1 MNIIDRF
8 KNQRVSQLI
17 HLKNRPSGAREHRV
31 ENCYRLKSSC
41 FHLDAQSL
49 EAFKHGFSI
58 VLKKKPESQK
68 AYYYNLQTCGSVWVC
83 PVCSSI
89 LSERRCIQCQ
99 ESIDR
104 WRSMGCDNVVAM
116 ITWTTPHYIYQPLS
130 QVLEVQDKAM
140 KIMKNQPQRNLY
152 EVYKTTMEKMC
163 SVGAYTGR
171 ELTFGENGWHPH
183 RHDVHFIVRAN
194 KSQLKRWRFALAVA
208 WAIAFQKAGG
218 IIEDMQSF
226 LFRSVRIDQ
235 INDDDGFTRISKY
248 ITTVEGDTW
257 TLAKEATKGIV
268 KTGKNGNIT
277 PFGMLEAIRQGSTH
291 SRLYSAKFW
300 EYAQTMKGK
309 KQFFPTRGLAK
320 FLGVDHKTDS
330 EIMKESKTGNHYAFL
345 TDDQWDE
352 INALDIRGEVL
363 AQTEHLNEF
372 EFMDELD
379 KLIQAYRDDKAA

>member
-1 MNIIDRF
+1 MSSIIDRF

-17 HLKNRPSGAREHRV
+17 HQRNRRKGSTMHRI
-31 ENCYRLKSSC
+31 ENCYRLKSKRS
-41 FHLDAQSL
+41 HSVSL
-49 EAFKHGFSI
+49 R
-58 VLKKKPESQK
+58 KKEGAQK
-68 AYYYNLQTCGSVWVC
+68 AHYGDLQTCGSVWVC
-83 PVCSSI
+83 PIDASI
-89 LSERRCIQCQ
+89 ISERRCIQVQ
-99 ESIDR
+99 DSIDR
-104 WRSMGCDNVVAM
+104 WRSMGCGENVVAM

-130 QVLEVQDKAM
+130 LVLEIQDKAM

-152 EVYKTTMEKMC
+152 EVYKTTIEKMC

-171 ELTFGENGWHPH
+171 ELTFGDNGWHPH

-218 IIEDMQSF
+218 IIEDMQAF

-235 INDDDGFTRISKY
+235 INDDDGFTRVSKY
-248 ITTVEGDTW
+248 ITTVEGDNW
-257 TLAKEATKGIV
+257 TLAREATKGIV
-268 KTGKNGNIT
+268 KAGKNGNIT
-277 PFGMLEAIRQGSTH
+277 PFGMLEAIRHGDEY

-309 KQFFPTRGLAK
+309 KQFFPTPGLSM
-320 FLGVDHKTDS
+320 FLGVDHKTD
-330 EIMKESKTGNHYAFL
+330 EELMKESVAGNHYAFL
-345 TDDQWDE
+345 TDDQWEE
-352 INALDIRGEVL
+352 INTLDIRGEVL
-363 AQTEHLNEF
+363 AQTEYLNEF

>member
-1 MNIIDRF
+1 MGSIIDRF

-17 HLKNRPSGAREHRV
+17 HQRNRQKGSPMHRI
-31 ENCYRLKSSC
+31 ENCYRLKKKRSYSV
-41 FHLDAQSL
+41 SL
-49 EAFKHGFSI
+49 R
-58 VLKKKPESQK
+58 KKEGSQK
-68 AYYYNLQTCGSVWVC
+68 AHYGDLQTCGSVWVC
-83 PVCSSI
+83 PVDSSI
-89 LSERRCIQCQ
+89 ISERRSVELQC
-99 ESIDR
+99 SIDH

-130 QVLEVQDKAM
+130 HVLEIQDKAM
-140 KIMKNQPQRNLY
+140 RIMKQQPQRNVY
-152 EVYKTTMEKMC
+152 EVYRTTMEKMC

-194 KSQLKRWRFALAVA
+194 NSQLKRWRFALAVA

-218 IIEDMQSF
+218 IIDDMQSF

-235 INDDDGFTRISKY
+235 INDDDGFIRISKY

-257 TLAKEATKGIV
+257 TLAQEATKGIV
-268 KTGKNGNIT
+268 KMGKNGNIT
-277 PFGMLEAIRQGSTH
+277 PFGMLEAIRQGSSH

-300 EYAQTMKGK
+300 EYSQTMHGK
-309 KQFFPTRGLAK
+309 KQFFPTPGLAR

-330 EIMKESKTGNHYAFL
+330 EIMKDSDAGNHYAFL
-345 TDDQWDE
+345 TDDQWNE

-363 AQTEHLNEF
+363 AQTEYLNEF
-372 EFMDELD
+372 EFMDELE
-379 KLIQAYRDDKAA
+379 KLLHSYRCDKAS

>member
-1 MNIIDRF
+1 MSSIIDRF

-17 HLKNRPSGAREHRV
+17 HLKNRKPGAREHRV
-31 ENCYRLKSSC
+31 ENCYRLKSKRS
-41 FHLDAQSL
+41 HSVSL
-49 EAFKHGFSI
+49 R
-58 VLKKKPESQK
+58 KKEGAQK
-68 AYYYNLQTCGSVWVC
+68 AHYGDLQTCGSVWVC
-83 PVCSSI
+83 PVDASI
-89 LSERRCIQCQ
+89 ISERRCLQVQ
-99 ESIDR
+99 DSIDR

-130 QVLEVQDKAM
+130 QVLEIQDKAIR
-140 KIMKNQPQRNLY
+140 IMKKQPQRGLY
-152 EVYKTTMEKMC
+152 EVYRTTMEKMC

-194 KSQLKRWRFALAVA
+194 NSQLQRWRFALAVA

-226 LFRSVRIDQ
+226 MLRSVRIDQ

-257 TLAKEATKGIV
+257 TLAQEATKGVV

-277 PFGMLEAIRQGSTH
+277 PFGMLEAIRQGAAH

-300 EYAQTMKGK
+300 EYSQTMYGK
-309 KQFFPTRGLAK
+309 KQFFPTPGLSR
-320 FLGVDHKTDS
+320 FLGVDNKTDS
-330 EIMKESKTGNHYAFL
+330 EIMKESDAGNHYAFL
-345 TDDQWDE
+345 TDDQWNE
-352 INALDIRGEVL
+352 INFLDIRGEVL
-363 AQTEHLNEF
+363 AQTEYLNEF
-372 EFMDELD
+372 EFMDELE
-379 KLIQAYRDDKAA
+379 KFLHSYRCDKAS

>member
-1 MNIIDRF
+1 MSSIIDRF

-17 HLKNRPSGAREHRV
+17 HQRNRQKGSPMHRI
-31 ENCYRLKSSC
+31 ENCYRLKSKRS
-41 FHLDAQSL
+41 HSVSL
-49 EAFKHGFSI
+49 R
-58 VLKKKPESQK
+58 KKENSQK
-68 AYYYNLQTCGSVWVC
+68 AHYGDLQTCGSVWVC
-83 PVCSSI
+83 PVDASI
-89 LSERRCIQCQ
+89 ISERRCFQVQ
-99 ESIDR
+99 DSIDH

-130 QVLEVQDKAM
+130 QVLEIQDNAIR
-140 KIMKNQPQRNLY
+140 IMKKQPQRGLY
-152 EVYKTTMEKMC
+152 EVYRTTMEKMC

-194 KSQLKRWRFALAVA
+194 KSQLKRWRFSLAVA

-226 LFRSVRIDQ
+226 MLRSVRIDQ

-257 TLAKEATKGIV
+257 TLAQEATKGIV
-268 KTGKNGNIT
+268 KAGKNGNIT
-277 PFGMLEAIRQGSTH
+277 PFGMLEAIRHGDEY

-309 KQFFPTRGLAK
+309 KQFFPTPGLSG
-320 FLGVDHKTDS
+320 FLGVDHKTD
-330 EIMKESKTGNHYAFL
+330 EELMKESSAGNHYAFL
-345 TDDQWDE
+345 TDDQWKE
-352 INALDIRGEVL
+352 IISLDIRGEVL
-363 AQTEHLNEF
+363 AQTEYLNEF
-372 EFMDELD
+372 EFMDELE
-379 KLIQAYRDDKAA
+379 KLLQAYREDKAV